1 MKVVA
6 FNGSP
11 HVEGASYKGIVT
23 VISELEKEGIAAEIL
38 HIGDKNV
45 QGCVACQSCYRT
57 GRCKFDDIVNQCAE
71 KLKSADGIILA
82 SPVYYGGIAG
92 NFKCFLDRLFYS
104 GPKLTGKV
112 GAVAAT
118 VRRTGGIGVF
128 HQLSNYLTL
137 AGVIVT
143 PTVYWNVLHGNNANE
158 AGEDGEGLYTLRTV
172 GRNMAWLLKTL
183 ELGSKNIPLP
193 PEEPRI
199 RTNFIR

>member
-11 HVEGASYKGIVT
+11 HAEGASYKGIVT
-23 VISELEKEGIAAEIL
+23 VTSELEKEGIASEIL
-38 HIGDKNV
+38 HIGDKNI
-45 QGCVACQSCYRT
+45 QGCAACQSCYRT
-57 GRCKFDDIVNQCAE
+57 GHCKFDDIVNQCAE
-71 KLKSADGIILA
+71 KLKEADGIILA

-104 GPKLTGKV
+104 GPKLTRKA
-112 GAVAAT
+112 GAVVAT

-137 AGVIVT
+137 AGVIIT

-158 AGEDGEGLYTLRTV
+158 AGEDAEGLYTLRTV

-193 PEEPRI
+193 QEEPRI